1 MKTLRIT
8 PFALAA
14 FALLMALTAVPVAA
28 DVDPHQAPYAD
39 AQSHL
44 IPANSSQWYRFEY
57 VGDNSV
63 VTIRVPLG
71 NKNRLAFEIYTPEE
85 VAKWWDTRPIGA
97 GSPQKD
103 DLVWAGRFNFAG
115 TFYVEILN
123 RNPYAISYV
132 MEFTGK
138 GASFTPPVQVPA
150 PAMGSPVSAVKV
162 GTNTD
167 PTKAISAVNAKGQFI
182 PAKSTLWYKY
192 NYAGGNSSVLINV
205 ANGNTEHL
213 RMHVHT
219 PEQMQTWWDTRPV
232 GQGNPIGDDL
242 NWYGGSCEC
251 GSWFVEVVNDNP
263 YGVYF
268 DLTLT
273 GEDVW

>member
-1 MKTLRIT
+1 MKTIRIT
-8 PFALAA
+8 LFALVA

-57 VGDNSV
+57 AGDNSV
-63 VTIRVPLG
+63 LTIRIPQG
-71 NKNRLAFEIYTPEE
+71 NKNRLAFEIYTPE
-85 VAKWWDTRPIGA
+85 KMDIWWDTAAIGV

-103 DLVWAGRFNFAG
+103 DLIWAGRFNIDG
-115 TFYVEILN
+115 TYSVEVLN

-132 MEFTGK
+132 LEFTGK
-138 GASFTPPVQVPA
+138 GASFTPPVEVPA
-150 PAMGSPVSAVKV
+150 PAVGSPVSAVKV
-162 GTNTD
+162 ATNTD

-182 PAKSTLWYKY
+182 PAKSTLWYKF
-192 NYAGGNSSVLINV
+192 NYAGGNSRVLINV
-205 ANGNTEHL
+205 ANGNVEQL

-219 PEQMQTWWDTRPV
+219 PQQMKTWWDTVAV
-232 GQGNPIGDDL
+232 GQGNPSGNDL
-242 NWYGGSCEC
+242 NWYGKSCEC
-251 GSWFVEVVNDNP
+251 GSWFVEIVNDKP
-263 YGVYF
+263 YGVNF

-273 GEDVW
+273 GADVW